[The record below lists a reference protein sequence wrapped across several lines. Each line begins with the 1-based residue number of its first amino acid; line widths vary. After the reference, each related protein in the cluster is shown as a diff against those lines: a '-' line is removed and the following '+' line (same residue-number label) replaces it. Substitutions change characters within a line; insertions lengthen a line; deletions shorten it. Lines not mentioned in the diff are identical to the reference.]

1 MPALGAQGLEDI
13 IAAESAIT
21 FIDGAAGELRYR
33 GYAIGEL
40 AERCTFEEVAHLLW
54 FQDLPGKVELNRL
67 ENELRRRRRARSHL
81 IDLVVSAAP
90 RGAHPLDVLR
100 YVISWDALRD
110 PLSWKNDTE
119 SNHQKAIDFAA
130 WFPLVTAA
138 FHRMRREQ
146 APVPPRPE
154 LDTAANF
161 LFMLHGREP
170 DEVAVQ
176 TLNTSLVLHAD
187 HEFNASTFAARVTI
201 ATQSNLHAA
210 VASALGTLAGPRHGG
225 ASERVVRML
234 EEIGS
239 PDQAEGWI
247 LGQLAQKQRIM
258 GFGHR
263 IYRTTDPRSRHLRVM
278 AKKMLTGTPHEPWI
292 EILARMTTVM
302 EREKGLYPNVDLY
315 AAVVNHTL
323 GIEPAFYTAMFACSR
338 VVGWTAHAMEQLEG
352 RMIRPKA
359 AYTGPGQ
366 RSLLAEAAP

>member
-1 MPALGAQGLEDI
+1 MPAPGAQGLEDV

-21 FIDGAAGELRYR
+21 WIDGAAGELRYR

-40 AERCTFEEVAHLLW
+40 AERCTFEEVAHLVW
-54 FQDLPGKVELNRL
+54 FLDLPSKGELDRL
-67 ENELRRRRRARSHL
+67 ENELRTRRRARSHL
-81 IDLVVSAAP
+81 IDLVSAAP
-90 RGAHPLDVLR
+90 RGAHPLDILR

-110 PLSWKNDTE
+110 PLTWKNDAQ
-119 SNHQKAIDFAA
+119 SNREKAIDFAA
-130 WFPLVTAA
+130 WFPVVTAA
-138 FHRMRREQ
+138 FHRIKRGQ
-146 APVPPRPE
+146 DPVPPRPE

-170 DEVAVQ
+170 DEVAGQ
-176 TLNTSLVLHAD
+176 ALDTSLVLHAD

-225 ASERVVRML
+225 ASERVVHML

-239 PDQAEGWI
+239 PDRAESWI
-247 LGQLAQKQRIM
+247 LRRLAQKQRIM

-278 AKKMLTGTPHEPWI
+278 AEKMLTGTPHEPWI
-292 EILARMTTVM
+292 EILARIATVM

-323 GIEPAFYTAMFACSR
+323 GIESDFYTAIFACSR
-338 VVGWTAHAMEQLEG
+338 VVGWTAHAMEQLGG

-359 AYTGPGQ
+359 AYTGPGPK
-366 RSLLAEAAP
+366 SLLAEAAP